1 MRNLLTLLTLLLA
14 AALSPALA
22 AETLFY
28 TLDGTITA
36 SGGNTSSYA
45 EESSITQNQ
54 IEWGVVGNV
63 SINPWRIGGKSLSS
77 VDRTVYSKTAMG
89 SAISKIEVV
98 LGSKTCTLN
107 SLKLE
112 VANNSTFSTILYTR
126 TISSPAASTTHT
138 FTPSSGTEWATG
150 AYYRLTFN
158 VTCGSSNQ
166 YIQLS
171 SVKFYAN
178 SGSTA
183 PAAPTFS
190 PASGASGEG
199 SLTVTMSSTTSGATI
214 YYTTD
219 DSTPTTSSSSGTSV
233 TLSTVGSHTVKA
245 IAVKDGLSSSVSTA
259 NYTVTAAA
267 PAAPTFTPASGSSA
281 EGSLTVTMSSSTS
294 GATIYYTTDGSTP
307 TTSSSSGTSVT
318 LNTIG
323 SHTVKAIAVK
333 DGASSS
339 VATATYTVT
348 SSSSTETYVYTKVTS
363 ASELTSGQYLIV
375 YEAGGLAFNGGLSTL
390 DAVSN
395 TISVTITD
403 NTIESNATTDAASF
417 TINPTAGTILSA
429 SGLYIHN
436 TTTDNT
442 IKTSNTAPAS
452 TYANSISITDGNADI
467 VSNTTHLRYNNGDG
481 QTRFRYYKSTS
492 YSSQQP
498 IALYKKTGSGT
509 TPATYSITGI
519 GTLTNGSVT
528 ASSASNIAEGTSV
541 TLTVTPDTGYELA
554 TLTVDGNDMTSSVSN
569 NTYTF
574 NMPGH
579 DVAVSATFSAI
590 SSGGS
595 EQTATFI
602 FNTSAGLA
610 ALGITEPTSS
620 GAETDLGNNTYTVGD
635 VTMSSTDGGTPTR
648 IYNSSNS
655 LSLRVYKTN
664 GSLTYAVPSG
674 YTITSIEITGKSL
687 TNLSVSGTA
696 LTHGTDATW
705 TGEAQS
711 VTFTATDG
719 ATIYTVTV
727 TYTAPGGG
735 STIATVE
742 GIASFKDL
750 TAGTKARLH
759 LPDGYNARVLHVASG
774 TGGTT
779 DAYVRDNT
787 GAILIK
793 GLTPNRPMV
802 YNQHL
807 AGWITGEYNVDSN
820 GVPMFVTGTDTNT
833 AFLVI
838 ADPVTEEATEPKTGV
853 TTDDLDD
860 NLADWVVVKDID
872 TGDSGNPTITN
883 AFNTTGYA
891 APYSGAIVDVSAI
904 VAGSDLLYPVSE
916 NSQPVLTYVLDAS
929 KNFTSPTTA
938 ISGATVRLAREFSAG
953 VWTPLTVPFTM
964 SADDFDGTVMEY
976 TGLTAGTDTGLTGT
990 VYDAGFMQFTATN
1003 TITAGVPYMV
1013 KASDDITGLTV
1024 SNVTLSNTEAQTV
1037 THRITASTVNPAPR
1051 RVMSVADEYSLVGTY
1066 SPTTVSTTDHTYK
1079 VITSS
1084 GTVGWADSS
1093 TSGVQGTGAYI
1104 TSPAGQGVSLV
1115 MGDGD
1120 DSTITGITDIRSDE
1134 TAAPVRIGIYN
1145 LMGVK
1150 MPDDWEQLP
1159 PGVYIVN
1166 GTKVIKQFNQ

>member
-1 MRNLLTLLTLLLA
+1 MRKLLTLLTLLLA
-14 AALSPALA
+14 AALSPDLA

-28 TLDGTITA
+28 TLDGTITGGS
-36 SGGNTSSYA
+36 SGYDTESDITQSLIKWGVCGNT
-45 EESSITQNQ
+45 TM
-54 IEWGVVGNV
+54 
-63 SINPWRIGGKSLSS
+63 NPWRIGGKSISS
-77 VDRTVYSKTAMG
+77 ENRTISSKTAM
-89 SAISKIEVV
+89 SRAISKIEVV

-112 VANNSTFSTILYTR
+112 VANNSTFSTILYTK
-126 TISSPAASTTHT
+126 TIPSPAENTTHT
-138 FTPSSGTEWATG
+138 FTPTSGTEWATG

-178 SGSTA
+178 SGSTTTTYSVTTGTMSNGSVTA
-183 PAAPTFS
+183 TPSSGIEEGDEVTLTIKPNTGYELETLTVDGSNVTNVSNNTYSFTMPAHDVAVSATFS
-190 PASGASGEG
+190 A
-199 SLTVTMSSTTSGATI
+199 I
-214 YYTTD
+214 
-219 DSTPTTSSSSGTSV
+219 SSG
-233 TLSTVGSHTVKA
+233 GS
-245 IAVKDGLSSSVSTA
+245 
-259 NYTVTAAA
+259 
-267 PAAPTFTPASGSSA
+267 
-281 EGSLTVTMSSSTS
+281 E
-294 GATIYYTTDGSTP
+294 
-307 TTSSSSGTSVT
+307 
-318 LNTIG
+318 
-323 SHTVKAIAVK
+323 
-333 DGASSS
+333 
-339 VATATYTVT
+339 
-348 SSSSTETYVYTKVTS
+348 ETYVYTKVTS
-363 ASELTSGQYLIV
+363 ASGLTDGEYLIV
-375 YEAGGLAFNGGLSTL
+375 YEDETTPLAFNGGLATL
-390 DAVSN
+390 DAVGNS
-395 TISVTITD
+395 IEVTITD

-417 TINPTAGTILSA
+417 TIDLSDGTILSA
-429 SGLYIHN
+429 SGKYIYN
-436 TTTDNT
+436 TSDANALHESDTAP
-442 IKTSNTAPAS
+442 SNT
-452 TYANSISITDGNADI
+452 NSISISEGNVNI
-467 VSNTTHLRYNNGDG
+467 VSSDSYLRYNSGDG
-481 QTRFRYYKSTS
+481 RFRYYKSTT
-492 YSSQQP
+492 YSNQQP

-528 ASSASNIAEGTSV
+528 ASPASGIAEGTSV

-554 TLTVDGNDMTSSVSN
+554 TLTVDGNNVTKSVSN

-574 NMPGH
+574 NMPSH

-610 ALGITEPTSS
+610 ALGITEPNT
-620 GAETDLGNNTYTVGD
+620 GEGTNLGSNTYTVGD
-635 VTMSSTDGGTPTR
+635 VTMSSTDGGTATR
-648 IYNSSNS
+648 IYNSSGN

-674 YTITSIEITGKSL
+674 YTITSIKLTGSSL
-687 TNLSVSGTA
+687 TKLVSGTA
-696 LTHGTDATW
+696 LTDATW

-711 VTFTATDG
+711 VTFTATDVV
-719 ATIYTVTV
+719 TIYTVKV

-759 LPDGYNARVLHVASG
+759 LPDGNNARVLHVASG

-793 GLTPNRPMV
+793 SLTPNRPMA

-838 ADPVTEEATEPKTGV
+838 ADPVTEEATAPKSGV
-853 TTDDLDD
+853 TTSDLDD

-872 TGDSGNPTITN
+872 TGKSGNPNITN
-883 AFNTTGYA
+883 EFNTTGYA

-916 NSQPVLTYVLDAS
+916 NGVPVLTYVLDAS
-929 KNFTSPTTA
+929 KKFTSPTTD

-976 TGLTAGTDTGLTGT
+976 TGLTAGTDKGL
-990 VYDAGFMQFTATN
+990 DAGFMQFTAASA
-1003 TITAGVPYMV
+1003 ITAGVPYMV
-1013 KASDDITGLTV
+1013 KASDDMTGLTV

-1037 THRITASTVNPAPR
+1037 THRITASMVYSAPR
-1051 RVMSVADEYSLVGTY
+1051 RVMSTADEYSLVGTY

-1079 VITSS
+1079 VITST
-1084 GTVGWADSS
+1084 GTVGWANSD

-1120 DSTITGITDIRSDE
+1120 DSIITGVTDIRTDNNV
-1134 TAAPVRIGIYN
+1134 APVRIGIYN

-1166 GTKVIKQFNQ
+1166 GKKVIKQFNQ

>member
-1 MRNLLTLLTLLLA
+1 MRKLLTLLTLLLA

-22 AETLFY
+22 EETLFY
-28 TLDGTITA
+28 TLTPATG
-36 SGGNTSSYA
+36 SNNSYA
-45 EESSITQNQ
+45 SNCDVTISGITWN
-54 IEWGVVGNV
+54 ITGN
-63 SINPWRIGGKSLSS
+63 SQEIPWRIGGKSLSS
-77 VDRTVYSKTAMG
+77 VDRKVYSKTAMG
-89 SAISKIEVV
+89 SAISKIEVE
-98 LGSKTCTLN
+98 LGTASSITIN
-107 SLKLE
+107 SITLE
-112 VANNSTFSTILYTR
+112 VASNASFGTILNTVTKTSGLTANSTQ
-126 TISSPAASTTHT
+126 T

-150 AYYRLTFN
+150 AYYRFTFN
-158 VTCGSSNQ
+158 VTVSGTSNKFV
-166 YIQLS
+166 QLVS
-171 SVKFYAN
+171 AKFYAD
-178 SGSTA
+178 SG
-183 PAAPTFS
+183 
-190 PASGASGEG
+190 
-199 SLTVTMSSTTSGATI
+199 SSTT
-214 YYTTD
+214 TTY
-219 DSTPTTSSSSGTSV
+219 SVTTGTMSNGSVTASPSSGIEEGDEV
-233 TLSTVGSHTVKA
+233 TLTIKPNTGYELT
-245 IAVKDGLSSSVSTA
+245 T
-259 NYTVTAAA
+259 
-267 PAAPTFTPASGSSA
+267 
-281 EGSLTVTMSSSTS
+281 LTVDNNNVTNNVSNNTYTFNMPAHDVAVS
-294 GATIYYTTDGSTP
+294 ATFSAI
-307 TTSSSSGTSVT
+307 SSG
-318 LNTIG
+318 G
-323 SHTVKAIAVK
+323 SE
-333 DGASSS
+333 
-339 VATATYTVT
+339 
-348 SSSSTETYVYTKVTS
+348 ETYVYTKVTS
-363 ASELTSGQYLIV
+363 ASGLTDGEYLIV
-375 YEAGGLAFNGGLSTL
+375 YEDETTPLAFNGGLETL

-403 NTIESNATTDAASF
+403 NTIESNATTDAAAF
-417 TINPTAGTILSA
+417 TIDLSDGTILSA
-429 SGLYIHN
+429 SGKYIYN
-436 TTTDNT
+436 TSDANALHESDTAP
-442 IKTSNTAPAS
+442 SNT
-452 TYANSISITDGNADI
+452 NSISISNGNADI
-467 VSNTTHLRYNNGDG
+467 VSSSSHLRYNKASN
-481 QTRFRYYKSTS
+481 QTRFRYYQSST
-492 YSSQQP
+492 YSNQEA

-541 TLTVTPDTGYELA
+541 TLTVTPDIGYELA
-554 TLTVDGNDMTSSVSN
+554 TLTVDGSDVTSSVSN

-602 FNTSAGLA
+602 FNTSEGLA

-664 GSLTYAVPSG
+664 GSLTYAVQSG

-696 LTHGTDATW
+696 LTNGTDATW

-742 GIASFKDL
+742 GIAAFKDL

-759 LPDGYNARVLHVASG
+759 LSDGNNARVLHVASG

-779 DAYVRDNT
+779 NAYVRDNT

-838 ADPVTEEATEPKTGV
+838 ADPVTEETTQPKTGV
-853 TTDDLDD
+853 TTSDLDD
-860 NLADWVVVKDID
+860 NLADWVVVKDIN
-872 TGDSGNPTITN
+872 TGESGNPTITN
-883 AFNTTGYA
+883 EFNTTGYA

-916 NSQPVLTYVLDAS
+916 NGVPMLTYVLDAS
-929 KNFTSPTTA
+929 KEFTSPTTA
-938 ISGATVRLAREFSAG
+938 ISGATVRLAREFTAG

-990 VYDAGFMQFTATN
+990 VYDAGFMQFSATN

-1024 SNVTLSNTEAQTV
+1024 SNVTLSNTAAQTV

-1051 RVMSVADEYSLVGTY
+1051 RVMSTADEYSLVGTY

-1104 TSPAGQGVSLV
+1104 TSPANQGVSLV
-1115 MGDGD
+1115 MGDDD

-1134 TAAPVRIGIYN
+1134 TAAPVRTGTYN

-1159 PGVYIVN
+1159 PGIYIVN
-1166 GTKVIKQFNQ
+1166 GKIVIKQYNQ